1 MKKNLF
7 LSCVSL
13 VVMFLIGFTA
23 CSSDPSKDE
32 VFVGTYNGLV
42 TYGSVDGGLD
52 LRSNKDGSVT
62 VTKIGNS
69 YTFVFSDEIPALN
82 NIQLETRD
90 ENADE
95 YKGEGLNKITITK
108 NKLNIFF
115 NKDGKNWTATC
126 TRETEKE

>member
-1 MKKNLF
+1 MKKNLLF
-7 LSCVSL
+7 CLSL
-13 VVMFLIGFTA
+13 VVMFVISFTA

-32 VFVGTYNGLV
+32 VFVGTYDGLV
-42 TYGSVDGGLD
+42 TYGSIDGGLD
-52 LRSNKDGSVT
+52 IRTNKDGNVT
-62 VTKIGNS
+62 VTKIGKS
-69 YTFVFSDEIPALN
+69 YTFVFSDDIPALK
-82 NIQLETRD
+82 NIKLESRD
-90 ENADE
+90 ENADV